1 MRATLKNGAD
11 GGVAAVVTEPWMAAR
26 PGGHRLPRTCAGRGS
41 GSGGVA
47 KYSILFAVR
56 NDVPDGRSM
65 ADIYLVSRG
74 VSI

>member
-41 GSGGVA
+41 GSGGRA
-47 KYSILFAVR
+47 KYSELFTVR
-56 NDVPDGRSM
+56 YDVPDGRSM
-65 ADIYLVSRG
+65 ADIYMLSQG
-74 VSI
+74 MSI